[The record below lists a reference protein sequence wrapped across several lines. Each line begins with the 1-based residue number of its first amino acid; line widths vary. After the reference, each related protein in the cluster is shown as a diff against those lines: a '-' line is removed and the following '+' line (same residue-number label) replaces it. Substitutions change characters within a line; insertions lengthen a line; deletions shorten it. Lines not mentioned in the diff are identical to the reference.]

1 MVGATIYEYRSG
13 AFKSSTWGMSPDV
26 ESLSASNNNERRAE
40 YADKNLATEEQQRI
54 SVIPDN
60 DKELIEKIEKG
71 TKLTAAAVTPLRKED
86 KPRKDKGRCTY

>member
-1 MVGATIYEYRSG
+1 MVCATIYEYRSG
-13 AFKSSTWGMSPDV
+13 AFKSSTWGTSPDV

-71 TKLTAAAVTPLRKED
+71 TKLTAAVTPLRKED
-86 KPRKDKGRCTY
+86 KPRQKKGRCT